1 MAPGPF
7 EKCVEGEKIFHLLEF
22 EPATIKNISSLY
34 NDCAMPVS
42 GLSVSVINT
51 VFVYSVSSSKAV
63 VRYSDHEVLKKTA
76 LRVLLKG

>member
-1 MAPGPF
+1 
-7 EKCVEGEKIFHLLEF
+7 
-22 EPATIKNISSLY
+22 
-34 NDCAMPVS
+34 MPVS